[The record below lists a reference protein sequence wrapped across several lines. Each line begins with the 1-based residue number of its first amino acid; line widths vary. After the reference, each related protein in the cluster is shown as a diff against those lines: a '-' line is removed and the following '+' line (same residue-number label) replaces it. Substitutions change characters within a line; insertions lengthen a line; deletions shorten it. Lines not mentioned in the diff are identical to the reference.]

1 MSDKKIDAAELEQA
15 VMEYLT
21 EYREDIQ
28 EDVEE
33 VTDEITKAARD
44 ELKRTSPKSGRR
56 RKNPYYRGWSVKLQK
71 KGRYKYSKVVWNRT
85 NYQLTHLL
93 EFGHLRKDGKG
104 WVSAQPHIRQVEEK
118 YSTKF
123 VDTLS
128 KKIKESSKQ

>member
-1 MSDKKIDAAELEQA
+1 MSDKKVTADEISEA

-44 ELKRTSPKSGRR
+44 ELKQTSPRSGRR
-56 RKNPYYRGWSVKLQK
+56 RKKPYYRGWSVKLQK
-71 KGRYKYSKVVWNRT
+71 KNRYKYSKVVWNKT

-93 EFGHLRKDGKG
+93 ENGHIKSNGTG
-104 WVSAQPHIRQVEEK
+104 WVAPQPHIKPVEEK
-118 YSTKF
+118 YKVKF
-123 VDTLS
+123 VDLLT
-128 KKIKESSKQ
+128 KKIKESSQ